1 MSKLKTKGIL
11 KTCVALGL
19 CAVLA
24 VGGYHLYKHWDKVT
38 DWFNG
43 IFHKEDPAP
52 DKPTQPEGEEIKDF
66 TFSGNQITGY
76 IGSEV
81 VLDNLPT
88 SYSMKVGEVEE
99 VLEITIEDM
108 ADEDAMRELAEKVE
122 NGSFYC
128 TPNDN
133 ERFFSSTYESWE
145 EYMAEHYPGD
155 EATKAFPMK
164 FEFCSVTYFTGNDIK
179 ITKIADGAF
188 AGNTILFKIVIPNE
202 INDIGQQAFENC
214 DNLTEIN
221 IPEGITEIKYQTFY
235 GCKNLENIALPASL
249 TSIGYGAFDLTAI
262 KSLTIPA
269 NVSELEMIVSNEAA
283 LEELHIK
290 STLINPEQI
299 TSLASFA
306 SNLKIYVP
314 DSFFLECYD
323 YFSYYLD
330 KIYPENGTYPE
341 EPEEPEIVTIIFKSE
356 SGEELSS
363 TTAKQ
368 FEEIELPTL
377 ESDEENKFVG
387 WLLNDEIYT
396 DYYYINEYGLST
408 LEFTAKF
415 YHYPKINNISLYR
428 EYDGQHLRI
437 ESQEHAKISSQ
448 YGAYAVYSSEMT
460 YNSKEELEAD
470 LDNLFELLKGKI
482 QATSP
487 AYNEGSYS
495 LNGLVKEKINLYI
508 PEEAEAYP
516 YKVAAVTYSVYDLS
530 ACSQEEIDNFT
541 QYFNTTYSEVIE
553 ASEINVFDI
562 AEPNLLKS
570 IEFDAI
576 VSLDLNQFSDCVN
589 LETIVLNSDEVVT
602 ITGSSNAKIY
612 VPDELYEE
620 YLLDENWQE
629 LVDQIHLMSELAE
642 G

>member
-1 MSKLKTKGIL
+1 MKNRVKGIL

-24 VGGYHLYKHWDKVT
+24 VGGYHLYKYWDKVV
-38 DWFNG
+38 DWFDG
-43 IFHKEDPAP
+43 VFHKEDPAP
-52 DKPTQPEGEEIKDF
+52 DQPTQSEGEEIKDF
-66 TFSGNQITGY
+66 TFSNNQITGY

-99 VLEITIEDM
+99 VLEITAED
-108 ADEDAMRELAEKVE
+108 ASDEDAMKEFTEKVE

-128 TPNDN
+128 TPNGG
-133 ERFFSSTYESWE
+133 ERFFSATFNEWN
-145 EYMAEHYPGD
+145 EYMASHYPNA
-155 EATKAFPMK
+155 EQETFPMK
-164 FEFCSVTYFTGNDIK
+164 FEFCSVTYLTGDDFK
-179 ITKIADGAF
+179 VTKIADGAF
-188 AGNTILFKIVIPNE
+188 AGNTILSKIVIPNQ
-202 INDIGQQAFENC
+202 INEIGQQAFENC
-214 DNLTEIN
+214 ENLTEIN
-221 IPEGITEIKYQTFY
+221 IPEGVFEVKYQTFY
-235 GCKNLENIALPASL
+235 GCKNLENIALSDSL

-269 NVSELEMIVSNEAA
+269 NVSNLDMLVSDKSA

-314 DSFFLECYD
+314 DSYFLENYD
-323 YFSYYLD
+323 MYFNYYLEN
-330 KIYPENGTYPE
+330 IYPENGTYPE

-387 WLLNDEIYT
+387 WLLNDGIYT

-448 YGAYAVYSSEMT
+448 YGAYAVYSNEMI
-460 YNSKEELEAD
+460 YNSKEELQAD
-470 LDNLFELLKGKI
+470 LDNLFELLKGKV
-482 QATSP
+482 QATAP

-516 YKVAAVTYSVYDLS
+516 YKVAAVTYTVYDLS
-530 ACSQEEIDNFT
+530 TCSQEEIDNFT

-576 VSLDLNQFSDCVN
+576 ASLDLNQFSDCVN
-589 LETIVLNSDEVVT
+589 LETIVLNSDEVVS
-602 ITGSSNAKIY
+602 ITGSSNANIY
-612 VPDELYEE
+612 IPDELYDE

-629 LVDQIHLMSELAE
+629 LADQIHPMSELAE